1 MHILDLFMFFIFLGI
16 IGKLFEHKIELGVV
30 VAGIYTVLYV
40 WIFVFPI
47 DLNWVDIFNNI
58 TITW

>member
-1 MHILDLFMFFIFLGI
+1 MHILDLFMFFILLGI
-16 IGKLFEHKIELGVV
+16 IGKIYKDNIEAGVV